1 MVRPEPP
8 AEFSALQTTKP
19 SSHRWIRRG
28 SACDTILRPGAPTTS
43 PMKRMFRGMLEAP
56 GGRGRAGGPGSS
68 RELDG
73 PRLAEDGDL
82 DLAGVG
88 QLRLHGLRDV
98 AAELGRVLVPQAMA
112 VGDH

>member
-8 AEFSALQTTKP
+8 AEFSALQTTRP

-28 SACDTILRPGAPTTS
+28 SDCDTILRPGAPTTS
-43 PMKRMFRGMLEAP
+43 PMKRMFRDMLETP
-56 GGRGRAGGPGSS
+56 GSRRRAGPGSS

-73 PRLAEDGDL
+73 PRLAKDGDL

-98 AAELGRVLVPQAMA
+98 AAELGRVLVPEALT
-112 VGDH
+112 